1 MALKLLLAGAL
12 ALAVKKRGMEEAEND
27 VPFVASRLDGKEL
40 QPAPIEPSWILAG
53 DPQARCV
60 EHHASGDG
68 DSITA
73 VWDCT
78 AGTFR
83 WRFGWD
89 ETVVILEGEV
99 HVTAQDG
106 TERRLVA
113 GDMAYFRAGS
123 EADWHVENYVRKV
136 AFLRRPMPPLVSM
149 AIRMKQ
155 ALRGG

>member
-12 ALAVKKRGMEEAEND
+12 ALAIKKRGMEEAEND

-40 QPAPIEPSWILAG
+40 QPAPIEPSWVLAG

-60 EHHASGDG
+60 EHHASADG

-136 AFLRRPMPPLVSM
+136 AFLRRPMPALVSM

>member
-12 ALAVKKRGMEEAEND
+12 ALAIKKRGMEEAEND
-27 VPFVASRLDGKEL
+27 VPFVASRLDAKEL

-60 EHHASGDG
+60 EHHASTDG

-99 HVTAQDG
+99 QVTAQDG
-106 TERRLVA
+106 TKRRLVA

-136 AFLRRPMPPLVSM
+136 AFLRRPMPALVSM